1 MKKTR
6 KMINGGKS
14 NGDRSARTSGQ
25 RYRLRACQRI
35 RKTAEFRQVYDKRL
49 SRGDSLMIVYGLANN
64 SSHCRVGV
72 SVGKKCGSAVS
83 RNRYKRRL
91 REAFR
96 LSQHEL
102 PAGYD
107 YVLVPRR
114 EIMASTASYRRSL
127 VELCR
132 TLHRRAR

>member
-1 MKKTR
+1 
-6 KMINGGKS
+6 MINGGES
-14 NGDRSARTSGQ
+14 NGDGSVRAGGQ
-25 RYRLRACQRI
+25 RYRLGANQRI
-35 RKTAEFRQVYDKRL
+35 RKTAEFRRVYDKRL
-49 SRGDSLMIVYGLANN
+49 SCSDGLMIVYGLANDHH
-64 SSHCRVGV
+64 HCRVGV
-72 SVGKKCGSAVS
+72 SVSKKCGSAVS

-114 EIMASTASYRRSL
+114 EMIASTESYRRSL
-127 VELCR
+127 VGLCR
-132 TLHRRAR
+132 TLSRRDR